1 MLKNFVIWSG
11 FYALSGIVLTSVITE
26 SLNKSTFAD
35 CKLNISRDNKACIQV
50 LKTGYDYQKNP
61 YQVFEVGQGQ
71 APWANTDRDPRKLID
86 KSIREIA
93 AQFAIGRFYTRR
105 I

>member
-26 SLNKSTFAD
+26 SLNKSTFNSCITNVD
-35 CKLNISRDNKACIQV
+35 KYNKACQQV
-50 LKTGYDYQKNP
+50 LKTGSEFQQK
-61 YQVFEVGQGQ
+61 QVE
-71 APWANTDRDPRKLID
+71 TIL
-86 KSIREIA
+86 
-93 AQFAIGRFYTRR
+93 AINELKG

>member
-35 CKLNISRDNKACIQV
+35 CKANISKYNEACIQV
-50 LKTGYDYQKNP
+50 LKTGNSYQ
-61 YQVFEVGQGQ
+61 QQQ
-71 APWANTDRDPRKLID
+71 LNTILALNELKGI
-86 KSIREIA
+86 
-93 AQFAIGRFYTRR
+93 
-105 I
+105 

>member
-1 MLKNFVIWSG
+1 MLKNLVIWSG

-50 LKTGYDYQKNP
+50 LKTGSEFQQK
-61 YQVFEVGQGQ
+61 QVQ
-71 APWANTDRDPRKLID
+71 TI
-86 KSIREIA
+86 IA
-93 AQFAIGRFYTRR
+93 INELKG

>member
-35 CKLNISRDNKACIQV
+35 CKANISRDNKACIQV
-50 LKTGYDYQKNP
+50 LKTGSNYQQK
-61 YQVFEVGQGQ
+61 QVLNILALNELK
-71 APWANTDRDPRKLID
+71 DI
-86 KSIREIA
+86 
-93 AQFAIGRFYTRR
+93 
-105 I
+105 

>member
-35 CKLNISRDNKACIQV
+35 CKLNISRDNKACQQV
-50 LKTGYDYQKNP
+50 LKTGSEFQQK
-61 YQVFEVGQGQ
+61 QVL
-71 APWANTDRDPRKLID
+71 NIL
-86 KSIREIA
+86 
-93 AQFAIGRFYTRR
+93 AINELKG

>member
-1 MLKNFVIWSG
+1 MLKSFVIWSG

-35 CKLNISRDNKACIQV
+35 CKADISIENKACIQV
-50 LKTGYDYQKNP
+50 LETGSDYQQQ
-61 YQVFEVGQGQ
+61 QVK
-71 APWANTDRDPRKLID
+71 TIL
-86 KSIREIA
+86 
-93 AQFAIGRFYTRR
+93 AINELKD

>member
-1 MLKNFVIWSG
+1 MLKNFVIWAG

-35 CKLNISRDNKACIQV
+35 CKLNISRENKACIQV
-50 LKTGYDYQKNP
+50 LKTGSDYQQK
-61 YQVFEVGQGQ
+61 QVL
-71 APWANTDRDPRKLID
+71 TIL
-86 KSIREIA
+86 
-93 AQFAIGRFYTRR
+93 AIND

>member
-35 CKLNISRDNKACIQV
+35 CKANISKYNEACIQV
-50 LKTGYDYQKNP
+50 LKTGSEFQQK
-61 YQVFEVGQGQ
+61 QVLNIL
-71 APWANTDRDPRKLID
+71 AID
-86 KSIREIA
+86 QLKDI
-93 AQFAIGRFYTRR
+93 
-105 I
+105 

>member
-35 CKLNISRDNKACIQV
+35 CKANISKYNEACQQV
-50 LKTGYDYQKNP
+50 LKTGTSFQQQ
-61 YQVFEVGQGQ
+61 QVL
-71 APWANTDRDPRKLID
+71 TIL
-86 KSIREIA
+86 
-93 AQFAIGRFYTRR
+93 AIND